1 MSEKKEFTFLNFNMV
16 DLCIFYGVFLFLW
29 GILISFMSE
38 SNSITSYI
46 PSISGLPVF
55 ILSLI
60 SKIFPKRQKIFMHI
74 VVIFIFLIFIG
85 GLDFLRNLSGQIGMG
100 STWASSSKLMML
112 LSGGIFLYLSIM
124 SFMHARKNSKD

>member
-1 MSEKKEFTFLNFNMV
+1 MSDKKEFTFLNFNMV

-29 GILISFMSE
+29 GIVISFISE

-46 PSISGLPVF
+46 PSILGLPIL

-60 SKIFPKRQKIFMHI
+60 SKIFPKRQKLYMHI
-74 VVIFIFLIFIG
+74 VVIFIFLILIG
-85 GLDFLRNLSGQIGMG
+85 GLDFLRNLLGQSGMG

-112 LSGGIFLYLSIM
+112 LSGGIFFYLSIM
-124 SFMHARKNSKD
+124 SFRHARKSLQD

>member
-1 MSEKKEFTFLNFNMV
+1 MSDKKEFTFLNFNMV

-29 GILISFMSE
+29 GIVISFISE

-46 PSISGLPVF
+46 PSILGLPIL

-60 SKIFPKRQKIFMHI
+60 SKILPKRQKLYMHI
-74 VVIFIFLIFIG
+74 VVIFIFLILIG
-85 GLDFLRNLSGQIGMG
+85 GLDFLRNLLGQSGMG

-112 LSGGIFLYLSIM
+112 LSGGIFFYLSIM
-124 SFMHARKNSKD
+124 SFRYARKSLQD

>member
-1 MSEKKEFTFLNFNMV
+1 MSDKKEFTFLNFNMV

-29 GILISFMSE
+29 GIVISFISE

-46 PSISGLPVF
+46 PSILGLPIL

-60 SKIFPKRQKIFMHI
+60 SKIFLKRQKLYMHI
-74 VVIFIFLIFIG
+74 VVIFIFLILIG

-100 STWASSSKLMML
+100 NTWASSSKLMML
-112 LSGGIFLYLSIM
+112 LSGGIFFYLSLM
-124 SFMHARKNSKD
+124 SFRHARKSLQD

>member
-1 MSEKKEFTFLNFNMV
+1 MSDKKEFTFLNFNMV

-46 PSISGLPVF
+46 PSILGLPIL

-60 SKIFPKRQKIFMHI
+60 SKIFPKRQKVYMHI
-74 VVIFIFLIFIG
+74 VVIFIFLILIG

-112 LSGGIFLYLSIM
+112 LSGGIFSYLSIM
-124 SFMHARKNSKD
+124 SFRHARKSLQD

>member
-1 MSEKKEFTFLNFNMV
+1 MSDKKEFTFLNFNMV
-16 DLCIFYGVFLFLW
+16 DLCILYGVFLFLW
-29 GILISFMSE
+29 GIVISFISE

-46 PSISGLPVF
+46 PSILGLPIL

-60 SKIFPKRQKIFMHI
+60 SKIFPKRQKLYMHI
-74 VVIFIFLIFIG
+74 VVIFIFLILIG

-112 LSGGIFLYLSIM
+112 LSGGIFFYLSIM
-124 SFMHARKNSKD
+124 SFMHARKSIQD